1 MLAVSTGPRVLALLT
16 DAWGGGG
23 GIAQYNRDLVRALVA
38 AGAAVDAACYGVAV
52 DDGTLPRG
60 ATIVHASRSRAG
72 FLRAAAAA
80 ARGPRSDL
88 VLCGHLHLAPVA
100 AWLARRLRAP
110 LWLQLHG
117 IDAWPRPS
125 RWRRAACARTDLA
138 TAVSRCTRERV
149 LAWWDRE
156 PERVRVLPNTV
167 DETFVPGARD
177 AALAARLGID
187 GGPVLLT
194 VGRLAAA
201 ERYKG
206 HDRVIDAL
214 PALRATWPQLVYV
227 IAGEGDD
234 RARLVARA
242 GERGV
247 SAQVRFVGAVPHADL
262 PALYRLA
269 DGFAMPSTG
278 EGFGIAFL
286 EAMACGVPALGL
298 DGDGSRDP
306 LADGELGVVC
316 RADDLVDGLRRLLD
330 PARERGEPLARRVRA
345 RFGRA
350 PFEAQVARLLARLH
364 SEAA

>member
-1 MLAVSTGPRVLALLT
+1 MSGGPRVLALLT

-23 GIAQYNRDLVRALVA
+23 GIAQYNRDLMRALVA
-38 AGAAVDAACYGVAV
+38 AGAVVDAVCYGVAT

-60 ATIVHASRSRAG
+60 AAIRHASRSRAA
-72 FLRAAAAA
+72 FLRAAAKAA
-80 ARGPRSDL
+80 GAPRADL
-88 VLCGHLHLAPVA
+88 VFCGHLHLAPVA
-100 AWLARRLRAP
+100 AWVARRQGAP

-167 DETFVPGARD
+167 DEAFAPGARD
-177 AALAARLGID
+177 AALAARLGLD

-214 PALRATWPQLVYV
+214 PALAAAQPRLTYV
-227 IAGEGDD
+227 VAGDGDD

-242 GERGV
+242 AEQGV
-247 SAQVRFVGAVPHADL
+247 SARVRFVGAVSHAEL

-298 DGDGSRDP
+298 DADGSRDP

-316 RADDLVDGLRRLLD
+316 RPGTLVDGLQQLLD
-330 PARERGEPLARRVRA
+330 PSRERGASLAARVRA

-350 PFEAQVARLLARLH
+350 PFEAQVARLLAQLRTV
-364 SEAA
+364 AA